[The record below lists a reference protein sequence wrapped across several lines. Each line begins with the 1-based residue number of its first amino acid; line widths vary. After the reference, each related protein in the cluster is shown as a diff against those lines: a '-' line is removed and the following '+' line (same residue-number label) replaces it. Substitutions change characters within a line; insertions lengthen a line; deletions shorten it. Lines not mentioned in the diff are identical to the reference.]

1 MGGME
6 DPAALT
12 QAITVTW
19 VYHCIQGLLHA
30 FAHVLQFFC
39 RDGIEVE
46 THFHQCHKYEMGNYQ
61 VS

>member
-19 VYHCIQGLLHA
+19 VLSLHTGTVTSFCPRTTILLP
-30 FAHVLQFFC
+30 
-39 RDGIEVE
+39 DGVEVE